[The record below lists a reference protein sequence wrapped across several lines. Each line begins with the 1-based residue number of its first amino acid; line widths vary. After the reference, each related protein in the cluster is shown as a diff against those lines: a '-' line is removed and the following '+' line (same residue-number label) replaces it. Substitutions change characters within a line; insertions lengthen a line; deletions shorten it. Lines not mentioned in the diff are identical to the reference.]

1 MTPTNAKLHTTAMLL
16 LYHLCRVAMPPRE
29 AGNPLGPGKP
39 EHRAMPTRFFHN
51 VLILRFWQA
60 QLLDALVKVK

>member
-1 MTPTNAKLHTTAMLL
+1 VLFNHPQGGDAPTNIKKPSKA
-16 LYHLCRVAMPPRE
+16 
-29 AGNPLGPGKP
+29 PGKP
-39 EHRAMPTRFFHN
+39 EHCAMPTRFFHN

>member
-1 MTPTNAKLHTTAMLL
+1 MLHVQNDGLPAKVRKGAATSDQ
-16 LYHLCRVAMPPRE
+16 
-29 AGNPLGPGKP
+29 P
-39 EHRAMPTRFFHN
+39 ENRSMATRFFHN